1 VIIMEDH
8 EVPRSNS
15 LNDNDED
22 SFSLKGS
29 SSDSDSDSNN
39 SPRDIVRC
47 QMNGSQL
54 LHIVANIEELI
65 HHRFGARPMGN
76 SILTGQAYLAELLLI
91 NTQEQRFQEVFRMS
105 RKVFY
110 KQCDILEASG
120 YLRSTKHIAVNEQVA
135 MFIWTVSH
143 NRSSREVQ
151 EQFQHR
157 CNRFIPV

>member
-15 LNDNDED
+15 LNDNDDD

-39 SPRDIVRC
+39 SQRDIVRC

-65 HHRFGARPMGN
+65 HHRFGARPMRN
-76 SILTGQAYLAELLLI
+76 SILTGQAYLAELLSI

-105 RKVFY
+105 RKVSY
-110 KQCDILEASG
+110 KLCNILEASG
-120 YLRSTKHIAVNEQVA
+120 YLRSTKHIANEQVA

-151 EQFQHR
+151 ERFQHGAGS
-157 CNRFIPV
+157 VSE